1 MALQQ
6 SHVREGITDYVALKI
21 FPGAAVGPNP
31 GGGSA
36 RLEVPPEVLEH
47 LGTTKPP
54 PDWVSFDTLR
64 RAAYYFASYRLV
76 KYLIETKD
84 METFWK
90 LYLSENPETDIKSLY
105 GQERTDAVRAALGA
119 R

>member
-1 MALQQ
+1 MY
-6 SHVREGITDYVALKI
+6 S
-21 FPGAAVGPNP
+21 
-31 GGGSA
+31 
-36 RLEVPPEVLEH
+36 
-47 LGTTKPP
+47 GTTKPP
-54 PDWVSFDTLR
+54 PDWVSTDPLR

-105 GQERTDAVRAALGA
+105 GLERTDAVKAALGA